1 MRFRTFFIAALI
13 DCQMEYNGRI
23 AAVYGRI
30 AEGVIAR
37 FFEDL
42 SVPNKTIGMRF
53 RTFFISALINRQM
66 EYSSRIAAVYG
77 RVAEGVIARFGVGCS
92 LPFY

>member
-1 MRFRTFFIAALI
+1 
-13 DCQMEYNGRI
+13 MEHNGRI
-23 AAVYGRI
+23 TAVYGRI
-30 AEGVIAR
+30 AEDVISR

-77 RVAEGVIARFGVGCS
+77 RIAEGVIARFGVGCS